1 VCGLLCVGKERVEE
15 ERLLSG
21 EVVVVV
27 RLVVDADGTDVSSLA
42 SPALYMGHLP

>member
-1 VCGLLCVGKERVEE
+1 VQFAVCWQRKELE

-27 RLVVDADGTDVSSLA
+27 VLLLMPMGLMLCLA